1 MAVGRP
7 PRATGISVP
16 PLLWVLLFRVSV
28 ALLRSTVP
36 ERRLLQAAGAG
47 VAPVVRVSVAG
58 RVLRVSVAGGISER
72 LI

>member
-7 PRATGISVP
+7 PRATGISVS
-16 PLLWVLLFRVSV
+16 PLLRVLLFRVSV

-36 ERRLLQAAGAG
+36 ERRLLQAARAR

-58 RVLRVSVAGGISER
+58 RVLGVSVAGGISER